1 MLKKLVKLV
10 AILIIFSGVASS
22 AYSPLDV
29 ETKIYC
35 PCGCGEILYSCE
47 CETAVAAKTEISR
60 ELTSGKTPDEIIQ
73 KFVNQYGSA
82 ILVNAELE
90 AIKSASRN
98 NNVNPL
104 PFYLAAIVI
113 TGIIAYQLGSRSKNK
128 GRKGGK
134 KPGKDNDWEL

>member
-1 MLKKLVKLV
+1 MLKKLVRLV
-10 AILIIFSGVASS
+10 AILMIFSGVASS

-35 PCGCGEILYSCE
+35 PCCCGEILYSCE
-47 CETAVAAKTEISR
+47 CETAVTVKTEISR

-82 ILVNAELE
+82 ILVNPELE
-90 AIKSASRN
+90 AIKSASKN
-98 NNVNPL
+98 SNVNPL